1 MLGTWL
7 SRLST
12 GVASLGVLA
21 AALVGCSDDAPRA
34 QPTQSATAA
43 STTRAPESSATQAP
57 TKPAPPAL
65 PAAAKED
72 SKAGVKAF
80 VGWYVDL
87 FNYSANTGNV
97 TMFSQYGEWCRSCQN
112 YASEIE
118 DTYAQ
123 GGAFKGVNWV
133 DDRYFVD
140 DTDHGYFVSVGISA
154 SAYSRRTTQNGQFS
168 DSPAESFELSFEV
181 ERAADTYR
189 IRDIRVLS

>member
-1 MLGTWL
+1 
-7 SRLST
+7 
-12 GVASLGVLA
+12 
-21 AALVGCSDDAPRA
+21 
-34 QPTQSATAA
+34 
-43 STTRAPESSATQAP
+43 
-57 TKPAPPAL
+57 L

-80 VGWYVDL
+80 VGWYVDV

-97 TMFSQYGEWCRSCQN
+97 TVFSQYGERCRSCQN
-112 YASEIE
+112 YASEIK

-154 SAYSRRTTQNGQFS
+154 SAYSRRTTQNGKFS
-168 DSPAESFELSFEV
+168 KSPAESFELSFEV
-181 ERAADTYR
+181 ERVADTYS
-189 IRDIRVLS
+189 IRDIRVPS